1 MNAATRV
8 GAVPEATE
16 PTAEP
21 DEASAR
27 IPAFG
32 RAYARWLKAL
42 AQAEC
47 PSSFTDDQ
55 FMKAAYAE
63 ESLALRELFSVPA
76 DCSETVWAKLAVFE
90 IELVKEEVVGQP
102 RYSILLLAL
111 ASIKADLMN
120 LGISGEA

>member
-1 MNAATRV
+1 MNAATNAQALPE
-8 GAVPEATE
+8 GAE

-21 DEASAR
+21 DEASR

-32 RAYARWLKAL
+32 RAYARWLRAL
-42 AQAEC
+42 AQTEC
-47 PSSFTDDQ
+47 PSSFTDEQ

-90 IELVKEEVVGQP
+90 VELVKDQIVGT
-102 RYSILLLAL
+102 SKDSVLLLAL
-111 ASIKADLMN
+111 GSIKADLLN